1 MNSENSGQ
9 ISISNLNG
17 RLFIST
23 RPANKSATLKELF
36 IRDGAEILELPMIE
50 IKPLPLSHSD
60 KKTMKEISGFDWII
74 LTSENGTRRFIEE
87 FKKAND
93 PESFPKNAN
102 IAAIGHRTAGVI
114 REHGLI
120 PGFISR
126 YSNAEK
132 FSDELSVMFKNKN
145 PRALWP
151 TGSLSPAGLTDKL
164 TSFCDIKRINLY
176 NTIMP
181 EKIDSSALQR
191 IIDHKYDMIF
201 FFSPSAVKN
210 FCSVT
215 AKLPIDRA
223 GLKSAC
229 IGPSTKKAC
238 LELNIKPLFMSY
250 SPDSEA
256 LYRSTYDFYNFN
268 NINNGISRNKA

>member
-1 MNSENSGQ
+1 MNSEKA
-9 ISISNLNG
+9 SISKLNG
-17 RLFIST
+17 KLFIST
-23 RPANKSATLKELF
+23 RPANKSGRMKELF
-36 IRDGAEILELPMIE
+36 IRDGAEILEMPMIE
-50 IKPLPLSHSD
+50 IKSLSLSPAD
-60 KKTMKEISGFDWII
+60 KKTMKEIPGFDWII
-74 LTSENGTRRFIEE
+74 FTSENGTRRFIEE
-87 FKKAND
+87 FKKMND
-93 PESFPKNAN
+93 QDSFPENIN

-132 FSDELSVMFKNKN
+132 FSDELSVMFKDKN
-145 PRALWP
+145 PRVLWP
-151 TGSLSPAGLTDKL
+151 TGSLSPTGLTDKL
-164 TSFCDIKRINLY
+164 SSFCDIKRINLY

-181 EKIDSSALQR
+181 EQINRSALQR
-191 IIDHKYDMIF
+191 IIEGRYDMIF

-210 FCSVT
+210 FCSIT
-215 AKLPIDRA
+215 ANLPIDRT

-238 LELNIKPLFMSY
+238 LDLNINPLFMSY

-256 LYRSTYDFYNFN
+256 LYRTTNDFYKFN